1 MKNKHLSFEE
11 RVTIE
16 ECLDKKMTVSQIAK
30 RLNRPSSTIVREI
43 RRNAYVK
50 P

>member
-16 ECLDKKMTVSQIAK
+16 ECLDKKMTVSHIHPDDVI
-30 RLNRPSSTIVREI
+30 L
-43 RRNAYVK
+43 K
-50 P
+50 PMLLQKY